1 MRQRRTA
8 AAKEQSERIRV
19 EFDTNIFKVS
29 MDCLQN
35 RGQIA
40 TGDAEFCTNC
50 KAVFNQTSVIV
61 EEEGKQIWVCEFCN
75 ARNEVMIGEE
85 EIPQESE
92 LTYLIE
98 AAAQVEQAEEEKKT
112 ETGEEV
118 KKSDKIS
125 VVFCIDVSGSMRSQ
139 NRLEHCKSA
148 MAAQITAMAQDNGE
162 RKVGIVAFDHN
173 LEIIGDGIEK
183 ALEIN
188 DQGMM
193 NNYD

>member
-1 MRQRRTA
+1 
-8 AAKEQSERIRV
+8 
-19 EFDTNIFKVS
+19 

-40 TGDAEFCTNC
+40 TGDAEFCSKC

-139 NRLEHCKSA
+139 NRLENCKSA
-148 MAAQITAMAQDNGE
+148 MAAQITAMAQNNGE

-173 LEIIGDGIEK
+173 LEIIGDGVEK
-183 ALEIN
+183 ALEIT
-188 DQGMM
+188 D
-193 NNYD
+193 